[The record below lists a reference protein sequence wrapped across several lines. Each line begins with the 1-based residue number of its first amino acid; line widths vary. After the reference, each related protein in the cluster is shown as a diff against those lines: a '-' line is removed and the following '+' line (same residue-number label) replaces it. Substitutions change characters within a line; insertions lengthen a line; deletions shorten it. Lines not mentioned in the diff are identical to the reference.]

1 VTLPIDVQF
10 RGVGRLHLRSGTRKK
25 QVRDA
30 MKAMLRQLYPLR
42 VDVLRD
48 IKAGT
53 VTVQEV
59 YERYRLGRLDQLPT
73 GFLMRPLEAAWN
85 DWLDQKEIG
94 HYTEHDY
101 RNALCRLLTHNPR
114 ATVADLPATLKTHR
128 QACRGKRPRSFN
140 KDRSATLSFLSSAL
154 GAHHWLYGEAAR
166 ASVLKIP
173 KAVKLPTNPLTAEQ
187 ARALAG
193 KMPPRHLF
201 SFWGMALTGMRP
213 EEWFE
218 QWECRWRV
226 SGDGVEID
234 GSKRPASNRTV
245 PLVGEIVKPATKRQA
260 FYRALRKAS
269 NQTVAPYDL
278 RRSYAVWLELAGI
291 PTYRQDYYMAH
302 GPKDMNALYKRQREC
317 TPHLAEDAQA
327 IMQVLASPQKSPQSG
342 GR

>member
-10 RGVGRLHLRSGTRKK
+10 KGVGRLHLRSGTQKK

-73 GFLMRPLEAAWN
+73 GFLMRPLKAAWN

-101 RNALCRLLTHNPR
+101 RNALCRLLTHDPR
-114 ATVADLPATLKTHR
+114 ATVADLPAAMKAHR
-128 QACRGKRPRSFN
+128 QASRGKRPRSFN
-140 KDRSATLSFLSSAL
+140 KDRSAALSFLSSAL
-154 GAHHWLYGEAAR
+154 GAHHWLYGEVAR
-166 ASVLKIP
+166 SAVLKIP
-173 KAVKLPTNPLTAEQ
+173 KAVKLPVNSLTVEQ
-187 ARALAG
+187 ARTLAE
-193 KMPPRHLF
+193 KIPPRHLF

-218 QWECRWRV
+218 QWECRWTAE
-226 SGDGVEID
+226 GDGIRMY
-234 GSKRPASNRTV
+234 GTKRPASDRTV
-245 PLVGEIVKPATKRQA
+245 PRVGEIVKPVTGRLA

-269 NQTVAPYDL
+269 DDTVAPYDL

-291 PTYRQDYYMAH
+291 PTYRQDYYCGH
-302 GPKDMNALYKRQREC
+302 GPKNMNELYKRQREC
-317 TPHLAEDAQA
+317 GPYLADDAAA
-327 IMQVLASPQKSPQSG
+327 ITRLISATVKTRA
-342 GR
+342 